1 MFLGRYEKKRIVVKK
16 VSQNRLTPPDM
27 ARISRLLD
35 EGTPTLT
42 RRRRPGSE
50 QNIGYLTLLIYGRDT
65 RLAVVFV
72 AAVDCVS

>member
-1 MFLGRYEKKRIVVKK
+1 
-16 VSQNRLTPPDM
+16 M

-35 EGTPTLT
+35 EGTPTPT

-65 RLAVVFV
+65 RLAVVFWLRLIV
-72 AAVDCVS
+72 YLDE